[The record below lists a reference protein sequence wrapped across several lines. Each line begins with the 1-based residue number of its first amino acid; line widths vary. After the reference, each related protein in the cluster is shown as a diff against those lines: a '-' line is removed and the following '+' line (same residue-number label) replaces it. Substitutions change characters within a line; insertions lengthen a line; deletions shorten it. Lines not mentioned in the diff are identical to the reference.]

1 VVNDIANAQ
10 ARNAAAGAAIARVL
24 GAERDAR
31 DSIAAAQAEV
41 THIGEE
47 ARAATRAIGERSER
61 RLRRVVECI
70 ERDTATRLAAID
82 ADAAALASQR
92 PDVAGDDAVVRA
104 AVAALAGRLI
114 GAAP

>member
-1 VVNDIANAQ
+1 VVNDVANAQ

-41 THIGEE
+41 AHIGEQ
-47 ARAATRAIGERSER
+47 ARAATRAIGERTER

-70 ERDTATRLAAID
+70 ERDTAARLEAID
-82 ADAAALASQR
+82 ADADALARQR

-104 AVAALAGRLI
+104 AVVALASRLI
-114 GAAP
+114 GASS

>member
-1 VVNDIANAQ
+1 MNDIANAQ

-47 ARAATRAIGERSER
+47 ARAATRAISER
-61 RLRRVVECI
+61 TEHRLRRVVECI
-70 ERDTATRLAAID
+70 ERDTAARLAAID
-82 ADAAALASQR
+82 ANAAALAEQR
-92 PDVAGDDAVVRA
+92 TDVAGDDAVVRA
-104 AVAALAGRLI
+104 AVAALASRLI
-114 GAAP
+114 GAAS